1 MDPQPAPIAPT
12 DCADPAT
19 VRAITAR
26 DPANGE
32 RNALITR
39 SYFEIGRRLRSR
51 LGERDADWATTAA
64 WASGAVGLIIREQEG
79 THSSVFRMAK
89 GVSGPLYDKLV
100 RDVRANLEAGNRQ
113 VYSELGVAFAE
124 LAQMCC
130 SPVAWTDTKREEF
143 LANLPDGRRS
153 VAVRWQDKTDL
164 RPAFDCY
171 LRAMELDDRDPDE
184 RKLKSELIFAANV
197 LATASEQ
204 AGLQPFINGAF
215 EGIALMVSRS
225 TPLRLPVVRGFS
237 QVFAYAAQALAQRLV
252 TEFGIKVVIGDD
264 ALSVGQPLTPLNGH
278 LWSPDLRTLT
288 SAEAQEAW
296 KTYGRAADDGRGT
309 DAADWTLMD
318 DRMNYITC
326 FFRAR
331 QQDPRLRVEPA
342 HAAEVPPG

>member
-1 MDPQPAPIAPT
+1 MDPQPAPITPT
-12 DCADPAT
+12 DYADPAA
-19 VRAITAR
+19 VRAIAR
-26 DPANGE
+26 RAPANGE

-51 LGERDADWATTAA
+51 LGTHDADWATTAA
-64 WASGAVGLIIREQEG
+64 WASGAVGLIIREEEG
-79 THSSVFRMAK
+79 RHSGVFRVAK
-89 GVSGPLYDKLV
+89 GVSGSLYDKLV
-100 RDVRANLEAGNRQ
+100 GDVRANLEEGNRQ
-113 VYSELGVAFAE
+113 VYSELGMAFAE
-124 LAQMCC
+124 LTQMCC
-130 SPVAWTDTKREEF
+130 SPVPWTATEREDF
-143 LANLPDGRRS
+143 LARLPDGRRS

-171 LRAMELDDRDPDE
+171 LRAIELDDRDRDE

-204 AGLQPFINGAF
+204 AGLQPYINGAF

-237 QVFAYAAQALAQRLV
+237 QVFAYAAQALAQRVV
-252 TEFGIKVVIGDD
+252 TEFGIKVLIGEE
-264 ALSVGQPLTPLNGH
+264 ALSVGQPLRPVDGH
-278 LWSPDLRTLT
+278 LWSPDLRTLR
-288 SAEAQEAW
+288 SPEARAAW
-296 KTYGRAADDGRGT
+296 ATYGRAAEDGKGT

-331 QQDPRLRVEPA
+331 QQDPRLQVEPA
-342 HAAEVPPG
+342 HSAGASPG